1 MTLAQIRGNVQSN
14 LNDAGVTYFSEQ
26 AINDSIQDAY
36 NEVAAKCRC
45 IIKSVTINQIANQPY
60 YDFVALG
67 VSDYLGTIAIFNQ
80 ETQYWLRDDIS
91 LRDFDRLRRDWEQW
105 VGQPQFWAPHSQR
118 LIAVAPNLA
127 TVVVPSSQQ
136 FTLWYW
142 GIAPSL
148 SSDSSI
154 PLVASD
160 MQTLLEFY
168 ATGDLIQN
176 AEEVSKAQPWFQ
188 MYERDKEAY
197 KQRCVDLA
205 RADILLRV

>member
-1 MTLAQIRGNVQSN
+1 MTLSQIRGKVQSN
-14 LNDAGVTYFSEQ
+14 LNDAGISYYSEQ

-45 IIKSVTINQIANQPY
+45 IINSITINQIANQPY
-60 YDFVALG
+60 YDFTALG

-105 VGQPQFWAPHSQR
+105 AGQPQFWASHSQR
-118 LIAVAPNLA
+118 LIAIAPNLA
-127 TVVVPSSQQ
+127 VIAEQQ

-142 GIAPSL
+142 GIAPQL
-148 SSDSSI
+148 STDSSV
-154 PLVASD
+154 PLVATD
-160 MQTLLEFY
+160 MQTMLEFY

-176 AEEVSKAQPWFQ
+176 AEEVSKAQSWFQ
-188 MYERDKEAY
+188 MYEKNKESY